1 MLRRVLSLG
10 FAFILTVGAFA
21 FTDESSVRI
30 DLFKNLRPRNI
41 GPANMGGRITD
52 VEGIPGN
59 PSTIY
64 IGVGTGGLWKTT
76 NWGISWTPLFDEQE
90 TLSIGDLALD
100 PQNSDIIW
108 VGTGEANPRNS
119 ISIGCGVYKST
130 DGGKTWQY
138 LGLRETRQ
146 ISRIIVHP
154 HDSNTVWVA
163 TLGSPF
169 GSNPE
174 RGVFMTTDGGKTWQK
189 VLYIDEQ
196 HGASDLD
203 IDPVNPN
210 ILYAGM
216 WRFERKPWTHTS
228 GSEHGGVFKS
238 IDGGRTWRKITS
250 GLPRL
255 MGRIGVKVAPSNP
268 NVVYVIAESN
278 DGTLFR
284 SNDRGET
291 FQRVSTETNIV
302 SRGFYY
308 TDLRVCPS
316 DENRLYF
323 LATQLRMSI
332 DGGRTSQQLAAN
344 VHVDHHALW
353 IDPKNPNIIWNG
365 NDGGL
370 AFSMDRGQ
378 TWDVIANI
386 PLAQFYQIHCS
397 MEAPFYQ
404 VAGGLQD
411 NGSWMGWARNKE
423 GGIVNEHWRMVSF
436 GDGFF
441 CLIHPRDP
449 NLIISESQGGNILR
463 TNLATGVQENISP
476 QARRSDGGPAS
487 ELKYRFNWNT
497 PIIPSPH
504 NADTVYVG
512 GNVVFKS
519 TDFGTT
525 WSVISPDLTTNDPE
539 KQKDAG
545 GPIWVENTTAEY
557 HCTIISLAESP
568 IQKGLLWVGTDD
580 GRLWKSLND
589 GISWIEL
596 TQNVPNLPPNSPV
609 SHVEPSRAGAD
620 VAYVAFDRHLLNDF
634 KPYVYKTTDGGKTW
648 QLITNGLPDEAYVFV
663 VREDPRNLNLLYAG
677 TERGLFLSFDAGQ
690 NWQKFPNVPPVPVH
704 DIQVHPLMN
713 DLVLGTHGRSVYV
726 LDDVTP
732 LQEATPAIV
741 EKPAHLFT
749 PPTAWRYSS
758 RMTRYGRGDRP
769 IVSPNPPYGAMITFY
784 LKERPKQGR
793 VRIQILDSQGN
804 LLRELTR
811 VPQEPGVHRVSWD
824 LRTRGEAT
832 EEEDETPREGV
843 QAQRGQQQG
852 GPLGPQV
859 LPGTYRVKLIAG
871 EFEMEQPIT
880 VRMEPALE
888 PYLPQMK
895 AGYQFALETLG
906 MIRQLNRAMQ
916 VLTSVETQLNNLRQ
930 TARQQ
935 NVRLPDALDKAI
947 SEHLKQIADM
957 KAKVDNPNTGLAYA
971 RSARLR
977 GRLNSVYGQMS
988 SNTGPTLAQVAYF
1001 NEVKAEFEG
1010 VYGEIRAYLTQT
1022 APQLSEQLKA
1032 NNLPALLIGEL

>member
-10 FAFILTVGAFA
+10 FAFILTVSAFA
-21 FTDESSVRI
+21 FTDESGVRI
-30 DLFKNLRPRNI
+30 DLFKSLRPRNI

-52 VEGIPGN
+52 VEGVPGN
-59 PSTIY
+59 PSTLY
-64 IGVGTGGLWKTT
+64 VGVGTGGLWKTT

-100 PQNSDIIW
+100 PQNPDIIW
-108 VGTGEANPRNS
+108 VGTGEANTRNS

-154 HDSNTVWVA
+154 RDPNTVWVA
-163 TLGSPF
+163 AIGSPF
-169 GSNPE
+169 GPNPE
-174 RGVFMTTDGGKTWQK
+174 RGVFMTTNGGKTWEK

-228 GSEHGGVFKS
+228 GSEQGGVFKS
-238 IDGGRTWRKITS
+238 TDGGRTWRKITN
-250 GLPRL
+250 GLPQL
-255 MGRIGVKVAPSNP
+255 MGRIGVKVAPSNQ

-308 TDLRVCPS
+308 TDMRVCPS

-332 DGGRTSQQLAAN
+332 DGGRTSQQIAST

-386 PLAQFYQIHCS
+386 PLGQFYQIHCS

-436 GDGFF
+436 GDGFY

-449 NLIISESQGGNILR
+449 NLVISESQGGNILR

-504 NADTVYVG
+504 DPDTVYVG

-525 WSVISPDLTTNDPE
+525 WSIISPDLTTNDPE

-545 GPIWVENTTAEY
+545 GPVWVENTTAEY

-568 IQKGLLWVGTDD
+568 VQKGLLWVGTDD
-580 GRLWKSLND
+580 GRLWKSPND
-589 GISWIEL
+589 GTSWIEL

-648 QLITNGLPDEAYVFV
+648 QLITNGLPEEAYVFA

-677 TERGLFLSFDAGQ
+677 TERGLFISFDAGQ
-690 NWQKFPNVPPVPVH
+690 SWQKFPNVPPVPVH
-704 DIQVHPLMN
+704 DIRVHPLMN

-793 VRIQILDSQGN
+793 VRIQIVDSQGN

-811 VPQEPGVHRVSWD
+811 VPQEPGIHRVSWD

-832 EEEDETPREGV
+832 EEDDEPPRESG

-852 GPLGPQV
+852 EPLGPQV

-871 EFEMEQPIT
+871 EFEMEQPLT

-888 PYLPQMK
+888 PYLPQVK
-895 AGYQFALETLG
+895 AGYQFALETLS

-935 NVRLPDALDKAI
+935 NVRLPEALDKAI
-947 SEHLKQIADM
+947 GDHLKQVADM

-977 GRLNSVYGQMS
+977 GRLNTVYGLMS

-1010 VYGEIRAYLTQT
+1010 VYGEIRAYLIQT